1 MAVLGATGNIF
12 RHASIGKPDATSTP
26 CTNKGYKIRYCPVT
40 NFRTLA
46 RDGTLEIHKGAGLIS
61 RHHQQVAFPASV
73 QLADHLERRN
83 EQSPPNP

>member
-40 NFRTLA
+40 NFRTCA
-46 RDGTLEIHKGAGLIS
+46 R
-61 RHHQQVAFPASV
+61 
-73 QLADHLERRN
+73 RRN
-83 EQSPPNP
+83 FGNR